1 MGRNRAARPDAAP
14 GVSMVLSVLDLAP
27 VAAGQSPGAAI
38 ATSVE
43 LARAAERAGY
53 RRVWYAEHH
62 GMATV
67 ASSAPAVLVGHVA
80 DATSTIRV
88 GAGGVMLPNHS
99 PLAIAEQFGTL
110 EAVHPG
116 RIDLGVGRAPG
127 SDRATAAAMRRDPG
141 AADRFPDDVVE
152 LQGYLAGRSTVP
164 GVTAVPFAG
173 SRVPLYVLGS
183 STFGAR
189 LAAVL
194 GLPYAAASHF
204 APAALHE
211 AVALYRDGFE
221 PSEQLDRPH
230 VIAGVNA
237 VVADTA
243 EQAAAQHAAAR
254 RWRVAALLGRGR
266 AVTEAEAEAMLA
278 SPAGAQVDAMMVNT
292 VVGTPGQAREQL
304 AAFARRADA
313 DELIVSHLP
322 PDVGARLRSVELAA
336 DAVAVAA

>member
-1 MGRNRAARPDAAP
+1 M
-14 GVSMVLSVLDLAP
+14 SLTLSILDLAP
-27 VAAGQSPGAAI
+27 IAPGQDPGEAI

-53 RRVWYAEHH
+53 LRVWYAEHH

-80 DATSTIRV
+80 SATSTIRV

-127 SDRATAAAMRRDPG
+127 SDQATAAAMRRAPG

-152 LQGYLAGRSTVP
+152 LAAYLAGRSTVP
-164 GVTAVPFAG
+164 GVRAVPFAG

-189 LAAVL
+189 LAAAL

-211 AVALYRDGFE
+211 AVSLYRAGFE
-221 PSEQLDRPH
+221 PSEQLERPH

-237 VVADTA
+237 VAADTEA
-243 EQAAAQHAAAR
+243 EAAAQHAAAR

-266 AVTEAEAEAMLA
+266 AVSEAEAGAMLA

-292 VVGTPGQAREQL
+292 VVGTPGRVREQL
-304 AAFARRADA
+304 AAFARAADA

-322 PDVGARLRSVELAA
+322 PDAGARLRSVELAA
-336 DAVAVAA
+336 QALDAVAA